1 MTPIRGGATPKLY
14 VVRGTKGETA
24 PTQMFCLNCFS
35 CQRHY

>member
-24 PTQMFCLNCFS
+24 PT
-35 CQRHY
+35 